1 MIGIGLVFA
10 PARPPQKEVMY
21 MTGRLRQTL
30 TIAIAMVSAA
40 AALADGRATVK
51 MDVSALVTPN
61 CRMTLTPLNFG
72 EYDPLGANG
81 SQELDATATVT
92 LTCTLNSVA
101 TITIDGGQ
109 HPAGSNLSRQLAS
122 TDQRLSYEIFR
133 DAARTQVW
141 ASGSNA
147 VRYVSLTGISSAS
160 ELTVYGRI
168 PPGQEVASGSYND
181 VVTATVDF

>member
-1 MIGIGLVFA
+1 MS
-10 PARPPQKEVMY
+10 
-21 MTGRLRQTL
+21 GRLKHIL
-30 TIAIAMVSAA
+30 FIALMLIPAA
-40 AALADGRATVK
+40 SALADGRATAK
-51 MDVSALVTPN
+51 MDVTALITPN

-72 EYDPLGANG
+72 DYDPLGANS

-147 VRYVSLTGISSAS
+147 LRYVSLTGISSAS

-168 PPGQEVASGSYND
+168 PPGQEVAAGSYND

>member
-1 MIGIGLVFA
+1 MRDRLQHILFIALVLM
-10 PARPPQKEVMY
+10 PA
-21 MTGRLRQTL
+21 
-30 TIAIAMVSAA
+30 S
-40 AALADGRATVK
+40 ALADGRATAK
-51 MDVSALVTPN
+51 MDVTALITPN

-72 EYDPLGANG
+72 DYDPLGANS

-147 VRYVSLTGISSAS
+147 LRYVSLTGISSAS

-168 PPGQEVASGSYND
+168 PPGQEVAAGSYND